1 MRGLIVKGI
10 GGFYYVETEKGVIE
24 TKGRGI
30 FKKDKMLLRV
40 GDDVEISMLPDGTG
54 VINKIHKRQNAFDRP
69 PIANIDMFA
78 VVFAARDPDP
88 NFDLIDRFLLM
99 AEKNDMEALLVM
111 NKADL
116 VTQDEIDRVAARYTG
131 SGYGFHAV
139 SALTD
144 AGVDELMKAFSGK
157 RTALAGPSGVGKS
170 SLTNVMVPEAGMETG
185 TVNDK
190 TGRGRH
196 TTRHVEIF
204 KLAEG
209 NGLLFDTPGF
219 TAFDLE
225 GVSSYE
231 LGELYPEIAAL
242 SEECR
247 FRDCRHMNEPGCRV
261 SEAAASGSG
270 ITEERYRS
278 YIRNL
283 EEILEREKN
292 QWK

>member
-30 FKKDKMLLRV
+30 FKKDKTLLKV
-40 GDDVEISMLPDGTG
+40 GDDVEISILPDGTG
-54 VINKIHKRQNAFDRP
+54 VINKIHKRRNAFDRP

-78 VVFAARDPDP
+78 VVFAAHDPDP

-99 AEKNDMEALLVM
+99 AEKNDMEAILVM
-111 NKADL
+111 NKCDL
-116 VTQDEIDRVAARYTG
+116 ASKEEIDRVAARYEG
-131 SGYGFHAV
+131 SGYGLHTV
-139 SALTD
+139 SALEHT
-144 AGVDELMKAFSGK
+144 GIEELMEVFSGK
-157 RTALAGPSGVGKS
+157 RTALAGPSGAGKS
-170 SLTNVMVPEAGMETG
+170 SLTNVLVPHAKMETG

-204 KLAEG
+204 RLAEG
-209 NGLLFDTPGF
+209 GGLLFDTPGF
-219 TAFDLE
+219 TAFDLT

-242 SEECR
+242 HENCR
-247 FRDCRHMNEPGCRV
+247 FRDCRHMNEPGCAV
-261 SEAAASGSG
+261 SEAAACGNG
-270 ITEERYRS
+270 ITDARYRS
-278 YIRNL
+278 YLKNL

-292 QWK
+292 QWR